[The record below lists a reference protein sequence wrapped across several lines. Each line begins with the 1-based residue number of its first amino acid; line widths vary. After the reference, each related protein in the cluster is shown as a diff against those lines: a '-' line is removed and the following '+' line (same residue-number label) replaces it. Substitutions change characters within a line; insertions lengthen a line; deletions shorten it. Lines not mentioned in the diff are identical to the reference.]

1 MTCGIYCITNL
12 LNGKQ
17 YVGQSIHIEQR
28 FKEHCQKNAKLIIDK
43 AIQKY
48 GKSNFTF
55 EILEECPNEFDI
67 LNEKEIYWIEKLG
80 TFNNQHHYNYTKGG
94 KNAEHLVGNI
104 QSNDTRNK
112 ISNKVNGKKN
122 GMCSG
127 KPTISKNGFVNGE
140 QQYVLRYLG
149 KIIARSKSIK
159 RLEQIRD
166 CEDWDN
172 LNTPKVSLIKDG
184 TTQGMQKYTVM
195 YKKKCL
201 KTSCDLDKAK
211 KFFKLAQSKLEG
223 EDRSYYEKNLHEV
236 IPCRKYTFKSPDDL
250 NNVNYSEC
258 KCRLPTNDE
267 KIKMSKKLT
276 NSGIYR
282 VAIEKNRLRYVYK
295 DIVGKKRS
303 FCSVN
308 AQKLK
313 QKVLDNGL
321 EWIVLDE
328 EKAKENGLL

>member
-1 MTCGIYCITNL
+1 MTCGIYCITNQI
-12 LNGKQ
+12 NGKQ

-28 FKEHCQKNAKLIIDK
+28 FNEHCRKCGELVVDK

-48 GKSNFTF
+48 GKSNFNF
-55 EILEECPNEFDI
+55 EILEECPDDFDI

-80 TFNNQHHYNYTKGG
+80 TFDNKSHYNCTKGG
-94 KNAEHLVGNI
+94 MNGEHRIGNTR
-104 QSNDTRNK
+104 SNSTRDK
-112 ISNKVNGKKN
+112 ISKKN
-122 GMCSG
+122 KG
-127 KPTISKNGFVNGE
+127 KYSKMVTIQKNGFVNGK
-140 QQYVLRYLG
+140 QQYRLVYLG
-149 KIIARSKSIK
+149 KVIARSQDIK
-159 RLEQIRD
+159 KLEYIRD
-166 CEDWDN
+166 YEDWDN

-184 TTQGMQKYTVM
+184 TSKGMQKYTVM

-201 KTSCDLDKAK
+201 KTSYDLNKAK

-223 EDRSYYEKNLHEV
+223 EDKEYYEKNLHEV
-236 IPCRKYTFKSPDDL
+236 IPCRKYTFKSPSDL

-276 NSGIYR
+276 KSGIYR
-282 VAIEKNRLRYVYK
+282 VAIEKNRFRYIYK
-295 DIVGKKRS
+295 DIMGKRRS

-328 EKAKENGLL
+328 TKAKANGLV